1 MPDMSTFCPK
11 KTQKIGTFGRLV
23 RIWFEF
29 GSPKYLVFYAFRRK
43 NELRQAPICKAVIL
57 FDEQRT
63 ANRYQFKTTL
73 KYKNVNYD
81 VQLCYLIATAPDAPS
96 ENVKRQIAQGQ
107 SEELKFSSSDS
118 ESLKKQGSF

>member
-1 MPDMSTFCPK
+1 M
-11 KTQKIGTFGRLV
+11 IY
-23 RIWFEF
+23 
-29 GSPKYLVFYAFRRK
+29 GSDYFSLERYRNIYMVW
-43 NELRQAPICKAVIL
+43 
-57 FDEQRT
+57 
-63 ANRYQFKTTL
+63 YQFKTTL